1 MKTPDTRKCIGC
13 GESFPFRWYKSFC
26 SEKCRTSSRATEL
39 KKRNQKTG
47 LHNCKTC
54 GKEFQGK
61 FARVYCSKKC
71 SSKFFRNKARAKR
84 QIREIGQII
93 GGSKQIG
100 Y

>member
-1 MKTPDTRKCIGC
+1 MNNGIKIPDTRKCIGC

-26 SEKCRTSSRATEL
+26 SEKCRLTHSDYSGKQKRIL
-39 KKRNQKTG
+39 K
-47 LHNCKTC
+47 CKTC

-93 GGSKQIG
+93 GGSKQ